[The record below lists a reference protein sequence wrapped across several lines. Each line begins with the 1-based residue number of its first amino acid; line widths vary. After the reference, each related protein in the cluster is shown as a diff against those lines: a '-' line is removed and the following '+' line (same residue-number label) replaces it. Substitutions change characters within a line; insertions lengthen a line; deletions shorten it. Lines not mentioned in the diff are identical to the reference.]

1 MYSKATLAGH
11 PIQQFLVGFPIV
23 CCTGT
28 VVGFAVTPT
37 RRRGETTAHNTQLV
51 SVHLDRA
58 A

>member
-11 PIQQFLVGFPIV
+11 PVEQILAGFPIL

-28 VVGFAVTPT
+28 VVGSAGTPT
-37 RRRGETTAHNTQLV
+37 RRRGEPTASQLV